1 VAGEGE
7 LLAKLKARFGG
18 TAIQDMG
25 IVRDRVVKI
34 VLDRKDLVAVCRSLK
49 QDFGFEHIT
58 CIAAVD
64 WRDHFE
70 CVYHVTSWSR
80 NLLVQVNAWI
90 PHDDPHIDSV
100 VSLWNGA
107 NVHEREAYDLMGI
120 VFDGHPNLTRILLPK
135 DFAYH
140 PLRKDF
146 PQEVDRQYVSRR
158 KIGGGG

>member
-1 VAGEGE
+1 MFVEGE
-7 LLAKLKARFGG
+7 VLAKLKDRFGES
-18 TAIQDMG
+18 TFREMG

-34 VLDRKDLVAVCRSLK
+34 AVDRRDLFEVCKFLK
-49 QDFGFEHIT
+49 GEMDMEHLS

-64 WRDHFE
+64 WRDHYE
-70 CVYHVTSWSR
+70 SVYHLTSWTR
-80 NLLVQVNAWI
+80 NVMVQINARI

-100 VSLWNGA
+100 VPLWNAA

-120 VFDGHPNLTRILLPK
+120 VYDGHPNLVRILLPK
-135 DFAYH
+135 DFQFH

>member
-1 VAGEGE
+1 MGVEG
-7 LLAKLKARFGG
+7 LALGRLKERFGEA
-18 TAIQDMG
+18 TFREMG
-25 IVRDRVVKI
+25 IVRDRLVRVAI
-34 VLDRKDLVAVCRSLK
+34 DRKDLTAVCRFLK
-49 QDFGFEHIT
+49 EELDMEHLT
-58 CIAAVD
+58 CITAVD

-70 CVYHVTSWSR
+70 AVYHLTSWKR
-80 NLLVQVNAWI
+80 NFMVQINATI

-100 VSLWNGA
+100 VPLWNAA
-107 NVHEREAYDLMGI
+107 NVHERESYDLMGI

-135 DFAYH
+135 DFEFY